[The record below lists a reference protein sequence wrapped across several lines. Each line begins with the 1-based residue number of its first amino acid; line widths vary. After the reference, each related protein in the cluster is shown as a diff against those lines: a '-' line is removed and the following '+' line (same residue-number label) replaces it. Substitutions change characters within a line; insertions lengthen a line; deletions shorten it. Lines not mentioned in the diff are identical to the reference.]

1 MSTKIFE
8 QYSQQFKDYK
18 EKPFGRVITEEELI
32 KRCDAL
38 WPYKNPL
45 GFTDPEVENR
55 IMTGAVEL
63 HAHGSP
69 AAWQSEGRANF
80 YDTAVSVS
88 EAKYSAIVFKDQDC
102 PSYSMAGAV
111 QQAINDRAKILASQ
125 EIEFTP
131 AKIFG
136 SLVLDKASGG
146 MNTQAVS
153 KALMYDGFCKEI
165 FLPCQD
171 SALQCALFGDED
183 KGIFVSDLRGT
194 LTPEMIKILD
204 MMAEHNDNCKG
215 DTVALATCHVSNE
228 EKYDISKY
236 VHDRGMNVPIVHD
249 HVTQEMTQL
258 LTEEALQL
266 IDLGTYVEICA
277 NSTVPW
283 TSMQNWIVAYDYN
296 MNMTK
301 ELLKARG
308 PEHIILITDSGLSG
322 YYETEGMRMLIRG
335 LLKNG
340 VSESDVHHMAA
351 IAPAK
356 AIGLL

>member
-111 QQAINDRAKILASQ
+111 QQAINDRAS
-125 EIEFTP
+125 EW
-131 AKIFG
+131 
-136 SLVLDKASGG
+136 SNSGH
-146 MNTQAVS
+146 
-153 KALMYDGFCKEI
+153 GF
-165 FLPCQD
+165 L
-171 SALQCALFGDED
+171 
-183 KGIFVSDLRGT
+183 
-194 LTPEMIKILD
+194 
-204 MMAEHNDNCKG
+204 
-215 DTVALATCHVSNE
+215 
-228 EKYDISKY
+228 
-236 VHDRGMNVPIVHD
+236 
-249 HVTQEMTQL
+249 
-258 LTEEALQL
+258 
-266 IDLGTYVEICA
+266 
-277 NSTVPW
+277 
-283 TSMQNWIVAYDYN
+283 
-296 MNMTK
+296 
-301 ELLKARG
+301 
-308 PEHIILITDSGLSG
+308 GLSG
-322 YYETEGMRMLIRG
+322 KHSFNSYLNDKGASWYGWAAFNKVLKENGYNNRVSSAQELWKLSPEMMQLLRDYAPKAWAELLNTDGESNPSELIEQYIANAGKIDELTSALNEKLTGYSWDAFKSSYVDMLKDLDNTTENFADKLEEIRRFG
-335 LLKNG
+335 ASLQ
-340 VSESDVHHMAA
+340 
-351 IAPAK
+351 
-356 AIGLL
+356 